1 MTAHNHHAHEHGHH
15 HHHTAAG
22 KTLVAAL
29 SITFLFAI
37 LEAVGGFI
45 SDSLAL
51 LGDAGHMFSDAAALG
66 LAAFAA
72 WLAKK
77 PPSSRHSY
85 GMLRAEVVA
94 ALVNSVFMLVV
105 VTNIVIAA
113 VGRVQNPHAVDG
125 EIVIWIATAGLIV
138 NIFVAW
144 LLMRGEQTLNVRG
157 ALLHVMGDM
166 LGSVAALASG
176 IAIYFWSWNII
187 DPILSLLI
195 CLLILFSTL
204 RLLREVLNVIMEG
217 VPLHLDL
224 EEVGRSMAAREN
236 VHSVHDLHIWT
247 LASGKVAL
255 SAHVVIAD
263 INRWSEILQDVLQ
276 FLHEEFDIDHVTL
289 QPETTT
295 GQVSISLREIEKQL
309 TSNN

>member
-1 MTAHNHHAHEHGHH
+1 MIITPM

-29 SITFLFAI
+29 SITFLFAF
-37 LEAVGGFI
+37 LEVVGGFI

-94 ALVNSVFMLVV
+94 ALVNSVFMLAV

-113 VGRVQNPHAVDG
+113 IGRVQNPHAVNG
-125 EIVIWIATAGLIV
+125 EVVIWIATTGLLV
-138 NIFVAW
+138 NVFVAW

-157 ALLHVMGDM
+157 ALLHVLGDL
-166 LGSVAALASG
+166 LGSVAALVSG
-176 IAIYFWSWNII
+176 IVIYFWSWTII
-187 DPILSLLI
+187 DPILSILI
-195 CLLILFSTL
+195 CLLILGSTL

-224 EEVGRSMAAREN
+224 EKVGRAMAAREN
-236 VHSVHDLHIWT
+236 VCSVHDLHIWT

-255 SAHVVIAD
+255 SAHVVIGD
-263 INRWSEILQDVLQ
+263 LNQWREILQDVSQ
-276 FLHEEFDIDHVTL
+276 FLHDEFDIDHATL
-289 QPETTT
+289 QPETAFR
-295 GQVSISLREIEKQL
+295 QVVISLEEVEKQL
-309 TSNN
+309 TSNS